1 VIKEAGNEIPVRFER
16 IVDSFFEKVKA
27 EKKPEM

>member
-1 VIKEAGNEIPVRFER
+1 VIKEAGNESPVRFER
-16 IVDSFFEKVKA
+16 IVDSFFEKKA